1 MLEYVL
7 LGSAIGFFSGAVP
20 GPFSALIATI
30 ALRHGFWAG
39 FRIGVVP
46 LVTETGV
53 MALTAV
59 LISQLPRGVL
69 RWIGIVGGLFVL
81 YLAWRTWRE
90 SRDPPEEHESAGQA
104 ARSTLEAMTL
114 AVLSPTPWAFWLFV
128 GSPLLVGA
136 WREGWGHATA
146 FLGSFLVLLVGVHLA
161 IAGLAG
167 FGHKRLSRAWR
178 GRLLA
183 TASVALVVAGGVLV
197 WQSWVG
203 NFQAM
208 VTESEG
214 VRSVVDSMT
223 TR

>member
-1 MLEYVL
+1 MLEYIL

-20 GPFSALIATI
+20 GPFQTVIATA

-46 LVTETGV
+46 LITETAV
-53 MALTAV
+53 LALTALLV
-59 LISQLPRGVL
+59 SQLPGVAL
-69 RWIGIVGGLFVL
+69 RWIGVVGGLFIL
-81 YLAWRTWRE
+81 YLAHRTWRE
-90 SRDPPEEHESAGQA
+90 SRDPPEEDETTSEAT
-104 ARSTLEAMTL
+104 RSTVEAMTV

-136 WREGWGHATA
+136 WHDGWEHAGA
-146 FLGSFLVLLVGVHLA
+146 FLGSFLVFLVGVHMG

-167 FGHKRLSRAWR
+167 FGHKRLSRVWK

-197 WQSWVG
+197 WQSWAG
-203 NFQAM
+203 NFEAM
-208 VTESEG
+208 VSG
-214 VRSVVDSMT
+214 GADVRSVLDPFTSS
-223 TR
+223 

>member
-1 MLEYVL
+1 MLEYIL

-20 GPFSALIATI
+20 GPFQTVIATA

-39 FRIGVVP
+39 FRVGVVP
-46 LVTETGV
+46 LVTETAV
-53 MALTAV
+53 LALTALLV
-59 LISQLPRGVL
+59 SQLPRVVL
-69 RWIGIVGGLFVL
+69 RWIGIVGGIFIL

-90 SRDPPEEHESAGQA
+90 SRNPPKEDESVEEA
-104 ARSTLEAMTL
+104 ARSTVEAMTV

-136 WREGWGHATA
+136 WHEGWGHASV
-146 FLGSFLVLLVGVHLA
+146 FLGSFLFFLVGVHLG

-167 FGHKRLSRAWR
+167 VGHRRLSRGWR

-183 TASVALVVAGGVLV
+183 VASVALLVAGTVLT

-203 NFQAM
+203 NFEAM
-208 VTESEG
+208 VSGGAEM
-214 VRSVVDSMT
+214 RSAVDSVT
-223 TR
+223 SF